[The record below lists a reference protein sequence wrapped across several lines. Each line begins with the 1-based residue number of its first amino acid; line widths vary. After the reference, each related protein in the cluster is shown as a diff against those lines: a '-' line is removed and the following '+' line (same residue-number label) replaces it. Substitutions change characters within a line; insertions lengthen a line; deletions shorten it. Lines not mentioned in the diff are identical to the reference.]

1 MNRFSFINTER
12 DRPCICSH
20 WSKLLELKMCYLYFF
35 CLHCLINIHIFDYPD
50 SRLSGLFT
58 LVPPSPDNRG
68 STVFSKHSNISNIR
82 EKTGSNGEE
91 SDVDAGIKN
100 IEEIFTYSWVLTY
113 SYFCFTCRLKK
124 NWRYLDIQHQGD
136 ESQRHLFQCR

>member
-1 MNRFSFINTER
+1 MNTER
-12 DRPCICSH
+12 DRPSH
-20 WSKLLELKMCYLYFF
+20 MYLQSLKQTSRIKMCYLYSFVYVVS
-35 CLHCLINIHIFDYPD
+35 LIFIFFDYPD

-91 SDVDAGIKN
+91 SDVGAGIKN

-113 SYFCFTCRLKK
+113 SPF
-124 NWRYLDIQHQGD
+124 
-136 ESQRHLFQCR
+136 LF

>member
-1 MNRFSFINTER
+1 MNTER
-12 DRPCICSH
+12 DRPSH
-20 WSKLLELKMCYLYFF
+20 MYLQSLKQTSRIKNVLSLFF
-35 CLHCLINIHIFDYPD
+35 CLRCLVNIHIF
-50 SRLSGLFT
+50 RLSGLFT

-91 SDVDAGIKN
+91 SDVGAGIKN

-124 NWRYLDIQHQGD
+124 N
-136 ESQRHLFQCR
+136 